1 MKGDKDFAAIASSIR
16 DITIPGSLPHPTL
29 PKWQLCIKNLDDNQL
44 LVNFV
49 SANSDISP
57 EEKQKLLEKSMLK
70 ERATQLLQYLTREV
84 QMLELK
90 QDIQSKVK
98 LDLEQQQRE
107 YFLQQQI
114 KTLQEELGQ
123 PTEQEV
129 TI

>member
-1 MKGDKDFAAIASSIR
+1 
-16 DITIPGSLPHPTL
+16 
-29 PKWQLCIKNLDDNQL
+29 
-44 LVNFV
+44 
-49 SANSDISP
+49 
-57 EEKQKLLEKSMLK
+57 MLK

-107 YFLQQQI
+107 YFLQQLI
-114 KTLQEELGQ
+114 KTLQEELGAN

-129 TI
+129 NDLKERAKQKKWSKEIAEHFDRELSKLKPDEPHGC